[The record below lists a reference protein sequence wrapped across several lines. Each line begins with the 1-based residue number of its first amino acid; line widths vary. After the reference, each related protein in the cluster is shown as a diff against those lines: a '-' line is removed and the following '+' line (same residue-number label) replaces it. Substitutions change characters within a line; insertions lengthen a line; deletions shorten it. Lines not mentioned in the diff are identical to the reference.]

1 MSKGPLSDRVGIC
14 GGMTGK
20 YALSADFIEQAIGS
34 GYLVEGRTVI
44 LSTGRTRPLPAVDQ
58 TIFRESKK

>member
-1 MSKGPLSDRVGIC
+1 
-14 GGMTGK
+14 MTGE

-44 LSTGRTRPLPAVDQ
+44 LSTGRTRPLPAAAQ